1 MNPPPMDMT
10 QAQECLRGA
19 QEQPQA
25 CIELRRAAASRI
37 AELEAENA
45 ALRNAIE
52 AHAAMG
58 HERCH
63 ENDKAL
69 YAAAGIEQDCT
80 LPPKDQ
86 WMHDCE
92 RYWECRKSGIAEW
105 PSVTQLQAE
114 LDALKAQN
122 KALTEAVGEQQDRAR
137 QRSESILTLIEDK
150 ARLSSPI
157 IELILEERKRQDEEW
172 GGPSHDDQH
181 SALDWPGFIRKQ
193 LNRLF
198 EEYMNGDWTYKDY
211 DTRMAKIGALVVA
224 GLESQYRIRRNTA
237 IDAAKKPKR

>member
-1 MNPPPMDMT
+1 MSELIGQSVLEM
-10 QAQECLRGA
+10 QE
-19 QEQPQA
+19 
-25 CIELRRAAASRI
+25 RI

-45 ALRNAIE
+45 ALRNAID

-114 LDALKAQN
+114 LDALN
-122 KALTEAVGEQQDRAR
+122 
-137 QRSESILTLIEDK
+137 LTLIEDK